1 MSAPPESATSFTV
14 SRRSWRTPVEGVALL
29 IAPVAAFFGLRIRL
43 MPVPDLNDP
52 AMHTTFIID
61 PQSIFLRYTA
71 AFTPS
76 ERLREGYR
84 VAFLIPGRIAYLL
97 FGPLPGFVVFRYLLA
112 LIAVVPAYLLLRRMY
127 GRTAGLVGVVVI
139 LSSPVVLTAWGTD
152 FPNSSAVSY
161 LIAGLACLAMPSQRH
176 RLAWLAASTGFF
188 TLSVWSIAT
197 SLPLV
202 IATVAVYGVIRF
214 YRDRAHMVRDATVM
228 VGAALAVTAA
238 LAIGSGVF
246 IGKFD
251 YMIPTI
257 QSVIYLSHRS
267 LEAMYHSASWRWAPY
282 DAYLLVPP
290 AIVGLWFIAFGR
302 RLKSGPTPQLIIGFA
317 CAAQLLICVLLQF
330 VGSVQILEEPYFSSL
345 LWAGLSLLLA
355 ITLVELSRPL
365 MVHPRFAW
373 LLPALL
379 VAVPLAYELDPHV
392 PAFGWVPLGVATV
405 AIVAVLALL
414 AGRLRVAA
422 TALPGRVA
430 SGIAL
435 ALIAGSLLVL
445 TVAPIPAHAK
455 LPNTIF
461 DPAPAYAT
469 ALGGDDSL
477 AVNLYVVTADIPAFV
492 GPATYSNEQLLIWW
506 PRDEQQ
512 RILGPIGIYHAFFDS
527 VPGNLGALS
536 EPGRQ
541 IIEQRKAAQ
550 ILLLSFT
557 GQDFAQSLTALSPFQ
572 PMLVRTS
579 ILRSGSVALHV
590 WLIDLNRY
598 FRGRA

>member
-1 MSAPPESATSFTV
+1 MTATQEPATSSTV
-14 SRRSWRTPVEGVALL
+14 SRRSWRAFAESLALL
-29 IAPVAAFFGLRIRL
+29 ISPVAAFFGLRIRL
-43 MPVPDLNDP
+43 MPVPVLNDP

-61 PQSIFLRYTA
+61 PQSVFLRYMA

-97 FGPLPGFVVFRYLLA
+97 FGAVPGFVVFRYALA
-112 LIAVVPAYLLLRRMY
+112 LIAVMPAYLLLRRVY
-127 GRTAGLVGVVVI
+127 GLSAGVAGVVVI

-152 FPNSSAVSY
+152 FPNSSALSY
-161 LIAGLACLAMPSQRH
+161 LIAGLACLGMPSQRH
-176 RLAWLAASTGFF
+176 RQAWLAASAGLFALT
-188 TLSVWSIAT
+188 VWSIAT

-214 YRDRAHMVRDATVM
+214 YRDRAHMFRDAAVM
-228 VGAALAVTAA
+228 LGAALAVTAA
-238 LAIGSGVF
+238 LAIGSGIF

-251 YMIPTI
+251 YIVPTI
-257 QSVIYLSHRS
+257 QSLIYLSHRS

-290 AIVGLWFIAFGR
+290 VIVGLWFFAFGR
-302 RLKSGPTPQLIIGFA
+302 RLKDVPTPQLIIGLA

-355 ITLVELSRPL
+355 MTLVELSRP
-365 MVHPRFAW
+365 HAW

-392 PAFGWVPLGVATV
+392 PAFGWVPMGV
-405 AIVAVLALL
+405 AIVAIIAVLALL

-422 TALPGRVA
+422 PVFPARVA

-445 TVAPIPAHAK
+445 TVAPIPEHAK

-461 DPAPAYAT
+461 DPDPAYAT

-477 AVNLYVVTADIPAFV
+477 AVSLYVVTADIPAFV
-492 GPATYSNEQLLIWW
+492 GPATYSDEQLLIWW

-536 EPGRQ
+536 VPGRQ
-541 IIEQRKAAQ
+541 MIEQRKAAQ

-572 PMLVRTS
+572 PTLVRTG
-579 ILRSGSVALHV
+579 ILRSGSVSLHV

-598 FRGRA
+598 FRGSG

>member
-1 MSAPPESATSFTV
+1 MVP
-14 SRRSWRTPVEGVALL
+14 RRSWRTAAETLALL
-29 IAPVAAFFGLRIRL
+29 ISPVAAFFGLRIRL

-97 FGPLPGFVVFRYLLA
+97 FGALPGFVVFRYLLA
-112 LIAVVPAYLLLRRMY
+112 VIAVVPAYLLLRRMY
-127 GRTAGLVGVVVI
+127 GRVAGVVAVVVI
-139 LSSPVVLTAWGTD
+139 LSSPVMLTAWGTD
-152 FPNSSAVSY
+152 FPNSSGVSY
-161 LIAGLACLAMPSQRH
+161 LIAGFACLAMPSERR
-176 RLAWLAASTGFF
+176 RLAWLAAGAGFC
-188 TLSVWSIAT
+188 TLAVWSIAT

-202 IATVAVYGVIRF
+202 VVTVAVYGVIRF
-214 YRDRAHMVRDATVM
+214 YRDRSRLIRDAAVM
-228 VGAALAVTAA
+228 AGAALAVTAV
-238 LAIGSGVF
+238 LAIGSGVLL
-246 IGKFD
+246 GKFD
-251 YMIPTI
+251 YIIPTI
-257 QSVIYLSHRS
+257 QSLIYLSHRS

-290 AIVGLWFIAFGR
+290 AIVGLWFIAVGR
-302 RLKSGPTPQLIIGFA
+302 RLKMLPTPQLIIGLA

-330 VGSVQILEEPYFSSL
+330 VGSVQILEEHYFSSL

-355 ITLVELSRPL
+355 MTLVELSRP
-365 MVHPRFAW
+365 HAW

-392 PAFGWVPLGVATV
+392 PAFGWVPAGV
-405 AIVAVLALL
+405 AIVAIIAVLALL
-414 AGRLRVAA
+414 ATRLRAA
-422 TALPGRVA
+422 VPGLPARLA

-435 ALIAGSLLVL
+435 ALIAGGLLVL
-445 TVAPIPAHAK
+445 TVAPIPAHAP

-461 DPAPAYAT
+461 DPDPAYAT
-469 ALGGDDSL
+469 ALGGDASE
-477 AVNLYVVTADIPAFV
+477 AVSLYVVTADIPAFV
-492 GPATYSNEQLLIWW
+492 GPATYSDEQLLIWW

-527 VPGNLGALS
+527 IPGNLGALS
-536 EPGRQ
+536 APGRQ

-550 ILLLSFT
+550 VLLLSFT

-572 PMLVRTS
+572 PRLVRTG

>member
-1 MSAPPESATSFTV
+1 MTTTQEPATSFTV
-14 SRRSWRTPVEGVALL
+14 SRRSWRTLVEGVALL
-29 IAPVAAFFGLRIRL
+29 ISPVAAFFGLRIRL

-71 AFTPS
+71 AFAPS

-97 FGPLPGFVVFRYLLA
+97 FGAVPGFVVFRYVLA
-112 LIAVVPAYLLLRRMY
+112 LIAVAPAYLLLRRVY
-127 GRTAGLVGVVVI
+127 GRAAGVVGVVVI

-161 LIAGLACLAMPSQRH
+161 LIAGFACLAMPSQRH
-176 RLAWLAASTGFF
+176 RLVWLAASTGFF
-188 TLSVWSIAT
+188 TLTVWSIAT

-214 YRDRAHMVRDATVM
+214 YRDRAHMFRDAAVM
-228 VGAALAVTAA
+228 LSASLAVTAA
-238 LAIGSGVF
+238 LAIGSGIF

-251 YMIPTI
+251 YIVPTI
-257 QSVIYLSHRS
+257 QSLIYLSHRS

-282 DAYLLVPP
+282 DAHLLVPP

-302 RLKSGPTPQLIIGFA
+302 RLKDVPTPQLIIGLA
-317 CAAQLLICVLLQF
+317 CAAQLLTCVLLQF

-355 ITLVELSRPL
+355 ITLVELSRP
-365 MVHPRFAW
+365 HAW

-392 PAFGWVPLGVATV
+392 PAFGWVPVGV
-405 AIVAVLALL
+405 AIVAIIAVLALL

-422 TALPGRVA
+422 PALPARVS

-477 AVNLYVVTADIPAFV
+477 AVNLYVVTADIPTFV
-492 GPATYSNEQLLIWW
+492 GPATYSDEQLLIWW

-512 RILGPIGIYHAFFDS
+512 LILGPIGIYHAFFNS

-536 EPGRQ
+536 VPGRQ

-557 GQDFAQSLTALSPFQ
+557 GQDFAQSLAALSPFQ
-572 PMLVRTS
+572 PALVRTG

>member
-1 MSAPPESATSFTV
+1 MI
-14 SRRSWRTPVEGVALL
+14 SRRSWRTYAETLALL
-29 IAPVAAFFGLRIRL
+29 ISPVAAFFGLRIRL

-71 AFTPS
+71 AFAPS

-97 FGPLPGFVVFRYLLA
+97 FGALPGFVVFRYVLA

-127 GRTAGLVGVVVI
+127 GRVAGVVAVVVI

-176 RLAWLAASTGFF
+176 RLAWLAAGSGFL
-188 TLSVWSIAT
+188 TLAVWSIAT

-202 IATVAVYGVIRF
+202 VVTVVVYGVIRF
-214 YRDRAHMVRDATVM
+214 YRDRVDLVRDAGVMAGSAVVVTV
-228 VGAALAVTAA
+228 ALAV
-238 LAIGSGVF
+238 GSGIL

-251 YMIPTI
+251 YIAPTI
-257 QSVIYLSHRS
+257 QSLIYLSHRS

-290 AIVGLWFIAFGR
+290 AIVGLWFIAVR
-302 RLKSGPTPQLIIGFA
+302 RRVKDVPTPQLIIGLA
-317 CAAQLLICVLLQF
+317 CTAQLLICVLLQF
-330 VGSVQILEEPYFSSL
+330 VGSVQILEEHYFSSL
-345 LWAGLSLLLA
+345 LWAGLSVLLA
-355 ITLVELSRPL
+355 MTLVELSRPL
-365 MVHPRFAW
+365 MDHRRFAW

-392 PAFGWVPLGVATV
+392 PAFGWVPLGVAIV
-405 AIVAVLALL
+405 AIIAALGLL
-414 AGRLRVAA
+414 ATRLRMAA
-422 TALPGRVA
+422 PVLPARLP
-430 SGIAL
+430 SGVAL
-435 ALIAGSLLVL
+435 ALIAGGLLVL

-461 DPAPAYAT
+461 DPDPAYAT
-469 ALGGDDSL
+469 ALGGDDTL
-477 AVNLYVVTADIPAFV
+477 AVNLYVVTADLPAFV
-492 GPATYSNEQLLIWW
+492 GPSTYADEQLLIWW

-512 RILGPIGIYHAFFDS
+512 LILGPIGIYHAFFDS

-536 EPGRQ
+536 VPGRQ
-541 IIEQRKAAQ
+541 IIEQRRAAQ

-572 PMLVRTS
+572 PTLVRTG
-579 ILRSGSVALHV
+579 ILRSGAVALHV

-598 FRGRA
+598 FRGSA